1 MKIKVLFVLSLAL
14 LQLTAFS
21 ATPWLH
27 VDGKQIKDPAG
38 NRVILRGVS
47 TESIG
52 TANGSS
58 KNIQAVLD
66 MVTNMSDN
74 ASNSQGWYTRIV
86 RLPNGPG
93 DFTNNPTGYATG
105 TLKTAVDYATS
116 KGLYAII
123 DLHFVAETAPNN
135 AVTLAFWKAVAPVFK
150 DYSNVLFE
158 PYNEPINT
166 SQTWSQ
172 FKTTMQ
178 SYVDLIRTYAPK
190 NLICCGS
197 PQWDQKMGDAA
208 TDPLTGTNLV
218 YVVHMYNAHFH
229 SPSNISQVEKCA
241 AVHPMIMTEWG
252 FHAIPSYPTE
262 TVTNYGKPITDWMES
277 LGVSWTTWC
286 ASDDWAPAM
295 FSSSWALL
303 SGDCCEGAF
312 TKDLL
317 FTKRNSDQPTTSV
330 EANPVMQTVQETK
343 QHVCISQVGK
353 SEFVVK
359 LLNAPQNRA
368 WSVIVFDFNGKKVF
382 ETIGTGSFAKMGLQ
396 NIAPGVYFCKTLVE
410 GSKFTNAM
418 VIK

>member
-1 MKIKVLFVLSLAL
+1 MFKKAL
-14 LQLTAFS
+14 LAVSLLILQQNVFS

-52 TANGSS
+52 AANGSS
-58 KNIQAVLD
+58 KNIKAVLD
-66 MVTNMSDN
+66 IVTNPTDN
-74 ASNSQGWYTRIV
+74 GSSSPGWYTRIV

-93 DFTNNPTGYATG
+93 DFTKDPSGYITN
-105 TLKTAVDYATS
+105 TLKPAVDYATT

-123 DLHFVAETAPNN
+123 DLHYIAETSGNTATVN
-135 AVTLAFWKAVAPVFK
+135 AFWKAVAPVFK

-166 SQTWSQ
+166 SQSWSQ
-172 FKTTMQ
+172 FKPTMQ

-208 TDPLTGTNLV
+208 TDPLKGDNLV
-218 YVVHMYNAHFH
+218 YVVHMYNK
-229 SPSNISQVEKCA
+229 SEVEKCA

-277 LGVSWTTWC
+277 LGISWTTWC

-295 FSSSWALL
+295 FSGSWGLL
-303 SGDCCEGAF
+303 IGDCCSGGF
-312 TKDLL
+312 SKDL
-317 FTKRNSDQPTTSV
+317 FYTKRNSDQPSGTSPITLKPGPMVNAHSINLFINGSSYPVTLAGNHSSLKLVSLQGNIVKEYGERTSKSIV
-330 EANPVMQTVQETK
+330 ENQR
-343 QHVCISQVGK
+343 I
-353 SEFVVK
+353 
-359 LLNAPQNRA
+359 
-368 WSVIVFDFNGKKVF
+368 I
-382 ETIGTGSFAKMGLQ
+382 
-396 NIAPGVYFCKTLVE
+396 PGVYFLLSSYGEKTIQN
-410 GSKFTNAM
+410 KI
-418 VIK
+418 VIR

>member
-1 MKIKVLFVLSLAL
+1 MKNKIVLLVSLFL
-14 LQLTAFS
+14 LQQNAFTA
-21 ATPWLH
+21 TQWLH

-52 TANGSS
+52 AANASS
-58 KNIQAVLD
+58 KNIKAVLD
-66 MVTNMSDN
+66 IVTNMNDN
-74 ASNSQGWYTRIV
+74 ASSSQGWYTRIV

-93 DFTNNPTGYATG
+93 DFTSNPTGYATG

-123 DLHFVAETAPNN
+123 DLHYVAETAPNT
-135 AVTLAFWKAVAPVFK
+135 ATTTAFWKAVAPVFK

-166 SQTWSQ
+166 SQSWSQ
-172 FKTTMQ
+172 FKSTMQ

-208 TDPLTGTNLV
+208 TDPLTGDNLV
-218 YVVHMYNAHFH
+218 YVVHMYNAHWH
-229 SPSNISQVEKCA
+229 SASNKAEAEKCA

-277 LGVSWTTWC
+277 LGISWTTWC

-295 FSSSWALL
+295 FSSSWGLL
-303 SGDCCEGAF
+303 IGDCCEGGF

-317 FTKRNSDQPTTSV
+317 YTKRNSDQPSASSAVARTRTPAGR
-330 EANPVMQTVQETK
+330 EASADLIINGRRFPVALTDNQATLKLVSLQGRALKEYGI
-343 QHVCISQVGK
+343 CASK
-353 SEFVVK
+353 SITEK
-359 LLNAPQNRA
+359 ERIN
-368 WSVIVFDFNGKKVF
+368 
-382 ETIGTGSFAKMGLQ
+382 
-396 NIAPGVYFCKTLVE
+396 PGVYLLLSISGKGMKQNKIVTR
-410 GSKFTNAM
+410 
-418 VIK
+418 

>member
-1 MKIKVLFVLSLAL
+1 MKIKFFTVVSISLL
-14 LQLTAFS
+14 LHNAFS

-52 TANGSS
+52 AANASS
-58 KNIQAVLD
+58 KNIKAVLD
-66 MVTNMSDN
+66 IVTNMNDN
-74 ASNSQGWYTRIV
+74 ASSSPGWYTRIV

-93 DFTNNPTGYATG
+93 DFTSNPTGYATG

-123 DLHFVAETAPNN
+123 DLHYIAETSSNTATVN
-135 AVTLAFWKAVAPVFK
+135 AFWKAVAPVFK

-166 SQTWSQ
+166 SQSWSQ
-172 FKTTMQ
+172 FKSTMQ

-208 TDPLTGTNLV
+208 TDPLKGDNLV
-218 YVVHMYNAHFH
+218 YVVHMYNAHWH
-229 SPSNISQVEKCA
+229 SASNKSEVEKCA

-277 LGVSWTTWC
+277 LGISWTTWC

-295 FSSSWALL
+295 FSGSWGLL
-303 SGDCCEGAF
+303 IGDCCSGGF
-312 TKDLL
+312 SKDL
-317 FTKRNSDQPTTSV
+317 FYTKRNSDQPSATVDVHPRTAIKQALS
-330 EANPVMQTVQETK
+330 ANLVINGTMIPVATAGD
-343 QHVCISQVGK
+343 HA
-353 SEFVVK
+353 VVK
-359 LLNAPQNRA
+359 LVSLQGRILKEYEAR
-368 WSVIVFDFNGKKVF
+368 SSK
-382 ETIGTGSFAKMGLQ
+382 TIIENERIF
-396 NIAPGVYFCKTLVE
+396 PGVYVLVSVSGKDE
-410 GSKFTNAM
+410 VMQNKIF
-418 VIK
+418 IR